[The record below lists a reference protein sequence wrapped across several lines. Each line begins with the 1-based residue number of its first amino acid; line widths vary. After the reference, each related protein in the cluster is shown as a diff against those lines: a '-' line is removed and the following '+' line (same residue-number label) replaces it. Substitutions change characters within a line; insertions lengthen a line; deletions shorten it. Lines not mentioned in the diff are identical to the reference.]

1 MDKASVEVKDKVKHF
16 IKPPPIHINSN
27 LPVLEA
33 CKRMK
38 KYNVGSILVADGKHF
53 IGIFTETDL
62 LKKVVAQN
70 ELPGVTLVSQVM
82 AKKMVYIDSE
92 SSMVEAFLKM
102 QTHNIR
108 HLVVK
113 ENNEISGVLSIKDV
127 ANYYVH
133 KFSKA

>member
-1 MDKASVEVKDKVKHF
+1 MDKAKAEVKDKVKHF
-16 IKPPPIHINSN
+16 INPPPIHINAN
-27 LPVLEA
+27 LPVIEA

-70 ELPGVTLVSQVM
+70 VLPAIILVSQVM
-82 AKKMVYIDSE
+82 EKNMIYIDSE

-113 ENNEISGVLSIKDV
+113 ENNEISGILSIKDV
-127 ANYYVH
+127 ASFYVH